1 MVFLFAPCFFSFHP
15 ESAALCGGGFVP
27 VHDPVGGRRRDLPLR
42 GHDDAGD
49 PSPHVLGDVEAERP
63 LHVVLKVETSKH

>member
-27 VHDPVGGRRRDLPLR
+27 VHGPVGRRRRDLPLR

-49 PSPHVLGDVEAERP
+49 LSLHVLGDVEAEGP
-63 LHVVLKVETSKH
+63 LHVVLKADNS